1 MHLSLEIHGRNMGDE
16 EYYPH
21 PVRKEN
27 RTSSPA
33 EESSSLHNTLGQSKE
48 PTDERESSVGEHKEH
63 HQSAQSKTTATLT
76 AAAASSMIPA
86 ASINYNVNVQFDPAT
101 PQAGKPTHLSLI
113 VTEQKV
119 GEPIKQFD
127 IIHDKLMHL
136 IIVNSEDLSHFAH
149 VHPKLNKETG
159 IFHIT
164 HTFAKAGKYK
174 MWIDVKPKGGI
185 QRLLTAFPFNV
196 EGQPVH
202 TPAATIVPDT
212 MSMKKVVI
220 ADGQSYQVT
229 LDFQPKPLI
238 ARSSVKMTFEIKDSD
253 NKPIS
258 NLEPLMAAGGHCVII
273 DADCHEFL
281 HVHPAEEVGGS
292 DDDDDVAHRVLT
304 RPVSWR
310 GGPSVSFLANFPK
323 PGLYRAWGQF
333 QHEGRL
339 LIADFT
345 FEVVA

>member
-1 MHLSLEIHGRNMGDE
+1 MEDE
-16 EYYPH
+16 QH
-21 PVRKEN
+21 QHFVRQESK
-27 RTSSPA
+27 SGSQA
-33 EESSSLHNTLGQSKE
+33 EEHSPPHSQNKGEL
-48 PTDERESSVGEHKEH
+48 PMRERESHSSSHEH
-63 HQSAQSKTTATLT
+63 HHAHHSAHTEMTTSIATT
-76 AAAASSMIPA
+76 SMIPE
-86 ASINYNVNVQFDPAT
+86 SINYNVNVQFDPAT

-149 VHPKLNKETG
+149 IHPKLDKETG

-185 QRLLTAFPFNV
+185 QILTAFAFNV

-202 TPAATIVPDT
+202 SPATLAHEQTQV
-212 MSMKKVVI
+212 KNVV

-229 LDFQPKPLI
+229 LNCQPEQLV
-238 ARSSVKMTFEIKDSD
+238 AGRDTKMTFEIRDA
-253 NKPIS
+253 NGKPIS

-273 DADCHEFL
+273 DADAREFL
-281 HVHPAEEVGGS
+281 HVHPAEEV
-292 DDDDDVAHRVLT
+292 DNVAG
-304 RPVSWR
+304 WR

-339 LIADFT
+339 LTADFT
-345 FEVVA
+345 FEVVAG